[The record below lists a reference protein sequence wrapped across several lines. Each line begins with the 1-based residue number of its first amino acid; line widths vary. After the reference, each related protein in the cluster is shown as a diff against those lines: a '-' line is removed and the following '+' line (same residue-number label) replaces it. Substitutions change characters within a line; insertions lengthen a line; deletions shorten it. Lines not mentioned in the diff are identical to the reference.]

1 MADVRDV
8 MGRIA
13 SHLTRQETEHR
24 LACDEAVIVV
34 AAEILPS
41 QALAFDR
48 AHVAGILTETGG
60 TTGHAAI
67 LARYLGIP
75 PVSGLRGILRDVYSA
90 YLANQIETT
99 PFMGCRRIRLRTEH
113 SEFLQT
119 QLRAILRAEFY
130 GRVSL
135 LFPMISNLEEVHRL
149 KSLVAGTQA
158 ALQRQGIAQGQNI

>member
-48 AHVAGILTETGG
+48 AHTFSASAKSGASGGDTGVAGSLAIHIGFGEA
-60 TTGHAAI
+60 HAWMRAQLLQYE
-67 LARYLGIP
+67 LA
-75 PVSGLRGILRDVYSA
+75 PVA
-90 YLANQIETT
+90 
-99 PFMGCRRIRLRTEH
+99 
-113 SEFLQT
+113 
-119 QLRAILRAEFY
+119 
-130 GRVSL
+130 VS
-135 LFPMISNLEEVHRL
+135 SR
-149 KSLVAGTQA
+149 
-158 ALQRQGIAQGQNI
+158 QRCE